1 MPQIDVS
8 DETADALF
16 QEILIADYRSLRD
29 QIYELRQQ
37 DKLKEYEQEDLENSI
52 RYFEAIKIMMEYY
65 LPYPEA
71 ETIKEEK
78 Q

>member
-1 MPQIDVS
+1 MAWIDVS

-16 QEILIADYRSLRD
+16 RDILVTDYRGLRD
-29 QIYELRQQ
+29 QIYELRKQGQ
-37 DKLKEYEQEDLENSI
+37 LPDFEKEDLENSI

-65 LPYPEA
+65 LPYSEA
-71 ETIKEEK
+71 QSIQEEN

>member
-16 QEILIADYRSLRD
+16 RDILITDYRALRK
-29 QIYELRQQ
+29 QIYELRARGELP
-37 DKLKEYEQEDLENSI
+37 DYEQEDLDNAI

-65 LPYPEA
+65 LPYTEA
-71 ETIKEEK
+71 RTLGEE
-78 Q
+78 QL

>member
-1 MPQIDVS
+1 MPVIDIS

-16 QEILIADYRSLRD
+16 RDILVTDYRGLRK
-29 QIYELRQQ
+29 QIYELRERG
-37 DKLKEYEQEDLENSI
+37 KLPDYEQEDLENSI

-65 LPYPEA
+65 LPYSEA
-71 ETIKEEK
+71 QSIQEEK

>member
-1 MPQIDVS
+1 MPQIDIS

-16 QEILIADYRSLRD
+16 RDILVTDYRGLRR
-29 QIYELRQQ
+29 QIYDLRARGELP
-37 DKLKEYEQEDLENSI
+37 DFEQEDLENSI

-65 LPYPEA
+65 LPYTEA
-71 ETIKEEK
+71 QTIQEEN

>member
-1 MPQIDVS
+1 MPQIDIS

-16 QEILIADYRSLRD
+16 RDILVTDYRGLRR
-29 QIYELRQQ
+29 QIYELRARGELP
-37 DKLKEYEQEDLENSI
+37 DFEKEDLETAI

-65 LPYPEA
+65 LPIHEA
-71 ETIKEEK
+71 QTIQEEK